1 LLQSNRS
8 TFFRFVLAEN
18 LYYLSA
24 IEWAASAMEM
34 SAISGKNIANKIVES
49 YAGRKIP
56 AHVKDEL

>member
-1 LLQSNRS
+1 
-8 TFFRFVLAEN
+8 